1 MSSDTPIPLPPPA
14 LPGPTPTLDP
24 ELAISVRGVGK
35 CYEIYA
41 KPIDRLK
48 QTLLGR
54 LVQSEFHRKFWALRD
69 VSFDVARGEAVGIVG
84 KNGSGKSTMLQIIAG
99 TLAPTEGVAL
109 VRGRVAAL
117 LELGSGF
124 NPQFTGREN
133 AFLAG
138 AIRGL
143 PRKLMEEKLDDIAA
157 FADIGDFFDQ
167 PVGMYS
173 SGMHA
178 RLAFSVA
185 SMVEPEV
192 LILDEILAVG
202 DASFTQKCMARLHKL
217 LDTGVTLL
225 FVSHNLDSVKS
236 ICRRGVYLQKG
247 KTIFVGPTEQAVD
260 QYLSHVREN
269 ATKRAAEKVE
279 KLAQPKE
286 LLTDVESSLRYGTG
300 HAQVEKVRLTD
311 DSGAD
316 REEFGYGERVVV
328 EASIRAVVDME
339 RLNVVFTLRDQMGV
353 DLFGATAVRDGARPP
368 RMRAGELAVV
378 RFSFRNRLRSGP
390 YGVSLAVTRR
400 PDDAGDGLATL
411 DNLDGCAAFQS
422 LGDPRRKIRGKLRYP
437 VQAECTVIR
446 ATGVVRKTVSKGVAT
461 AAGKVIQKPV

>member
-1 MSSDTPIPLPPPA
+1 
-14 LPGPTPTLDP
+14 
-24 ELAISVRGVGK
+24 
-35 CYEIYA
+35 
-41 KPIDRLK
+41 
-48 QTLLGR
+48 
-54 LVQSEFHRKFWALRD
+54 
-69 VSFDVARGEAVGIVG
+69 
-84 KNGSGKSTMLQIIAG
+84 
-99 TLAPTEGVAL
+99 
-109 VRGRVAAL
+109 
-117 LELGSGF
+117 
-124 NPQFTGREN
+124 
-133 AFLAG
+133 
-138 AIRGL
+138 
-143 PRKLMEEKLDDIAA
+143 
-157 FADIGDFFDQ
+157 
-167 PVGMYS
+167 MYS

-202 DASFTQKCMARLHKL
+202 DARFTQKCMARLHKL